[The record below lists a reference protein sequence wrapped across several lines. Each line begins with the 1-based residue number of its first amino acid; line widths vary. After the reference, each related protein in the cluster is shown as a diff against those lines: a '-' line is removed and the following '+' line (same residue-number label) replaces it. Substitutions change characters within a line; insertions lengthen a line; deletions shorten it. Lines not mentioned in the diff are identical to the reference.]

1 MKVKINKYP
10 TWFGPYQL
18 VELLMFWVPKEKDE
32 YGIERTADSVDAVGA
47 WYADTWLGEAH
58 SWLAEKYI
66 STTEKQ
72 RVSVHIDSW
81 DSWSADYTLAHIILP
96 LLVDLKRNKHGAPN
110 VDSEDVPENMRPGKL
125 EIEQWQKDGTTD
137 ALFFKRWDWVLDEM
151 IWAFSE
157 HVKDY
162 DESEGK
168 FWSGTHDIVWT
179 PVDELGN
186 EVAKEDSKYSRMDRG
201 PNDTSHF
208 DKAGWEVYHNRKQNG
223 FRLFGKYY
231 TNLWS

>member
-1 MKVKINKYP
+1 MKVKIKKYP
-10 TWFGPYQL
+10 TFFGPYQL
-18 VELLMFWVPKEKDE
+18 VEKLMFWAPREKDE
-32 YGIERTADSVDAVGA
+32 YNIPRTADRVHNVGE

-66 STTEKQ
+66 SITEKQ
-72 RVSVHIDSW
+72 RVSVHIDPW

-96 LLVDLKRNKHGAPN
+96 VLIDLKRSKHGAPQ
-110 VDSEDVPENMRPGKL
+110 VDWEDVPRELRPSKEEL
-125 EIEQWQKDGTTD
+125 RAYNKDGTTD

-162 DESEGK
+162 EEAEGK
-168 FWSGTHDIVWT
+168 FWSGEHDTVFT
-179 PVDELGN
+179 PIDKDGN
-186 EVAKEDSKYSRMDRG
+186 EVAKDDAKLFRMDKG
-201 PNDTSHF
+201 PNDTSHY
-208 DKAGWEVYHNRKQNG
+208 DAEGHKAYMDRKQNG

-231 TNLWS
+231 TSLWS